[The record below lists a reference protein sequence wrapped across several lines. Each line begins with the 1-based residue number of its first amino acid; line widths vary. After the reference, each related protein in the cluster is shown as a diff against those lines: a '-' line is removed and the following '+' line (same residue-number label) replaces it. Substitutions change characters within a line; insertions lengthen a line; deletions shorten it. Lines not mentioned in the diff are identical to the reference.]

1 MSLSFILFMLFVAM
15 LLASVL
21 IAAGAGIRT
30 FLKRGKASS
39 PRASQLTAPS
49 DRMHLADLLLLVAVA
64 ATWYNV
70 SSGWVAE
77 FAIYPIYPDM
87 NQFGPQV
94 FQGFGKAYLS
104 RLPVII
110 LPAGVMFLAW
120 ALLLW
125 VPARGVSM
133 KSIWLAVALCT
144 AFVAITPLPAGAQ
157 GQMYDKG
164 FSVVLYD
171 RLIWSNGVRAVLF
184 TLIGL
189 LALYIV
195 HQRWHAMNR
204 ADA

>member
-1 MSLSFILFMLFVAM
+1 MSLSFMLFAAM
-15 LLASVL
+15 LLASLL
-21 IAAGAGIRT
+21 ISAAAGIRT
-30 FLKRGKASS
+30 FLKRRKASS
-39 PRASQLTAPS
+39 PQVSPPTVSS
-49 DRMHLADLLLLVAVA
+49 DRARLADLLLLVAVA

-77 FAIYPIYPDM
+77 FTIYPIYPDM
-87 NQFGPQV
+87 NEFGPQV
-94 FQGFGKAYLS
+94 FRGFGKAYLS

-125 VPARGVSM
+125 VPARGTSM

-157 GQMYDKG
+157 GQMYEEG
-164 FSVVLYD
+164 FSVGLYD

-189 LALYIV
+189 LALQVV
-195 HQRWHAMNR
+195 HQRWEAMNR

>member
-49 DRMHLADLLLLVAVA
+49 DRVQFADLLLLVAVA

-94 FQGFGKAYLS
+94 FHGFGKAYLS

-125 VPARGVSM
+125 VPARDVSM
-133 KSIWLAVALCT
+133 KSIWLGVALCT

-157 GQMYDKG
+157 GEMYDKG

-195 HQRWHAMNR
+195 RQRLHAMNR

>member
-1 MSLSFILFMLFVAM
+1 MSLSFMLFAAM
-15 LLASVL
+15 LLASLL
-21 IAAGAGIRT
+21 IAAAAGIRT

-39 PRASQLTAPS
+39 PHVSQPTVSS
-49 DRMHLADLLLLVAVA
+49 DRARLADLLLLVAVA

-77 FAIYPIYPDM
+77 FTIYPIYADM
-87 NQFGPQV
+87 NQFDPQA
-94 FQGFGKAYLS
+94 FHGFSKAYLS

-125 VPARGVSM
+125 VPARGVSI

-157 GQMYDKG
+157 GQMYDEG

-184 TLIGL
+184 TLVGL
-189 LALYIV
+189 LALQVV
-195 HQRWHAMNR
+195 HQRWEAMNR

>member
-15 LLASVL
+15 LLASLL
-21 IAAGAGIRT
+21 IAAAAGIRT

-39 PRASQLTAPS
+39 PHVSQPTVTS
-49 DRMHLADLLLLVAVA
+49 DRANLADLLLLVAVA

-77 FAIYPIYPDM
+77 FTIYPIYPDM
-87 NQFGPQV
+87 NEFGPQA
-94 FQGFGKAYLS
+94 FRGFGKAYLS

-133 KSIWLAVALCT
+133 KSIWLAVTLCT

-157 GQMYDKG
+157 GEMYDKG
-164 FSVVLYD
+164 FSVVVYD
-171 RLIWSNGVRAVLF
+171 RLIWSNGLRAVLF
-184 TLIGL
+184 TLVGL

-195 HQRWHAMNR
+195 HHRWRAMNR

>member
-1 MSLSFILFMLFVAM
+1 MSFVLFAAM
-15 LLASVL
+15 LLASLL
-21 IAAGAGIRT
+21 IAAAAGIRN

-39 PRASQLTAPS
+39 PQVNPPTVSS
-49 DRMHLADLLLLVAVA
+49 DRTRLADLLLLVAVA

-77 FAIYPIYPDM
+77 FTIYPIYPDM
-87 NQFGPQV
+87 NEFGPQV
-94 FQGFGKAYLS
+94 FRGFSKAYLS

-157 GQMYDKG
+157 GQMYDEG

-184 TLIGL
+184 TLVGL
-189 LALYIV
+189 LALQV
-195 HQRWHAMNR
+195 MHQRWEAMNR

>member
-49 DRMHLADLLLLVAVA
+49 DRVQFADLLLLVAVA

-94 FQGFGKAYLS
+94 FHGFGKAYLS

-133 KSIWLAVALCT
+133 KSIWLGVALCT

-157 GQMYDKG
+157 GEMYDKG

-171 RLIWSNGVRAVLF
+171 RLIWSNGVRAVIF
-184 TLIGL
+184 TLLGL

-195 HQRWHAMNR
+195 RQRWHAMNR

>member
-21 IAAGAGIRT
+21 IAAGAGIRA

-39 PRASQLTAPS
+39 PRASQLIAPS
-49 DRMHLADLLLLVAVA
+49 DRVQFADLLLLVAVA

-94 FQGFGKAYLS
+94 FHGFGKAYLS

-157 GQMYDKG
+157 GEMYDKG

-171 RLIWSNGVRAVLF
+171 RLIWSNGVRAVIF
-184 TLIGL
+184 TLLGL

-195 HQRWHAMNR
+195 RQRWHAMNR

>member
-1 MSLSFILFMLFVAM
+1 MSLSFMSFAAM
-15 LLASVL
+15 LLASLL
-21 IAAGAGIRT
+21 IAATAGIRT
-30 FLKRGKASS
+30 FLKRGKAAS
-39 PRASQLTAPS
+39 PHVNQPTVTSDRAS
-49 DRMHLADLLLLVAVA
+49 LADLLLLVAVA

-77 FAIYPIYPDM
+77 FTIYPIYPDM
-87 NQFGPQV
+87 NEFGPQA
-94 FQGFGKAYLS
+94 FRGFSKAYLS

-125 VPARGVSM
+125 VPGRGISM
-133 KSIWLAVALCT
+133 KSVWLAVALCT
-144 AFVAITPLPAGAQ
+144 LFVAITPLPAGAQ
-157 GQMYDKG
+157 GQMYEEG

-184 TLIGL
+184 TLLGL
-189 LALYIV
+189 LALQIV
-195 HQRWHAMNR
+195 HQRWQAVNR

>member
-15 LLASVL
+15 LLASLL
-21 IAAGAGIRT
+21 IAAAAGIRT

-39 PRASQLTAPS
+39 PHVSQPTVTS
-49 DRMHLADLLLLVAVA
+49 DRANLADLLLLVAVA

-77 FAIYPIYPDM
+77 FTIYPIYPDM

-94 FQGFGKAYLS
+94 VHGFGKAYLS

-133 KSIWLAVALCT
+133 KSIWLAVTLCT

-157 GQMYDKG
+157 GEMYDKG
-164 FSVVLYD
+164 FSVVVYD
-171 RLIWSNGVRAVLF
+171 RLIWSNGLRAVLF
-184 TLIGL
+184 TLVGL

-195 HQRWHAMNR
+195 HHRWRAMNR

>member
-1 MSLSFILFMLFVAM
+1 MMMSNTPLRINEIQRRPILILK
-15 LLASVL
+15 
-21 IAAGAGIRT
+21 GA
-30 FLKRGKASS
+30 
-39 PRASQLTAPS
+39 PYDMVVV
-49 DRMHLADLLLLVAVA
+49 DRDRV
-64 ATWYNV
+64 
-70 SSGWVAE
+70 
-77 FAIYPIYPDM
+77 ID
-87 NQFGPQV
+87 PQV
-94 FQGFGKAYLS
+94 FHGFSKAYLS

-120 ALLLW
+120 VLLLW

-157 GQMYDKG
+157 GQMYEEG

-184 TLIGL
+184 TLVGL
-189 LALYIV
+189 LALQAV
-195 HQRWHAMNR
+195 HQRWQAMNR

>member
-1 MSLSFILFMLFVAM
+1 MYLFSFMLFAAM
-15 LLASVL
+15 LLASLL
-21 IAAGAGIRT
+21 IAAAAGIRS
-30 FLKRGKASS
+30 FLKRGQASS
-39 PRASQLTAPS
+39 PLASQPS
-49 DRMHLADLLLLVAVA
+49 VPSNRARLADLLLLVAVA

-87 NQFGPQV
+87 NEFGPQA
-94 FQGFGKAYLS
+94 FRGFGKAYLS

-120 ALLLW
+120 TLLLW

-133 KSIWLAVALCT
+133 KSVWLAVALCT

-157 GQMYDKG
+157 GQMYEEG

-184 TLIGL
+184 TLVGL
-189 LALYIV
+189 LALQVV
-195 HQRWHAMNR
+195 HQRWQVINR

>member
-1 MSLSFILFMLFVAM
+1 MFSLMLFAAM
-15 LLASVL
+15 LLASLL
-21 IAAGAGIRT
+21 IVAAVGIRT
-30 FLKRGKASS
+30 FLKRGQVSRPA
-39 PRASQLTAPS
+39 ASQPAAPS
-49 DRMHLADLLLLVAVA
+49 GRARLADLFLLVAVA

-77 FAIYPIYPDM
+77 FTIYPIYADM

-94 FQGFGKAYLS
+94 FHGFSKAYLS

-110 LPAGVMFLAW
+110 LPAGGMFLAW
-120 ALLLW
+120 SLLLW
-125 VPARGVSM
+125 MPAQGVSL

-144 AFVAITPLPAGAQ
+144 AFVAITPMPAGAQ
-157 GQMYDKG
+157 GQMSDEG
-164 FSVVLYD
+164 FSLALYD

-195 HQRWHAMNR
+195 HQRWHAMNHT
-204 ADA
+204 DA

>member
-1 MSLSFILFMLFVAM
+1 MSVSFILFMLFVAM
-15 LLASVL
+15 LLASLL
-21 IAAGAGIRT
+21 IAAAAGIRT
-30 FLKRGKASS
+30 FLKRGKALS
-39 PRASQLTAPS
+39 PHVSQPTVTS
-49 DRMHLADLLLLVAVA
+49 DRAHLADLLLLVAVA

-77 FAIYPIYPDM
+77 FTIYPIYPDM

-104 RLPVII
+104 RLPVIT

-157 GQMYDKG
+157 GEMYDKG

-184 TLIGL
+184 TLVGL

-195 HQRWHAMNR
+195 HQRWHSMNR

>member
-49 DRMHLADLLLLVAVA
+49 DRVQFADLLLLVAVA

-87 NQFGPQV
+87 SQFGPQV
-94 FQGFGKAYLS
+94 VHGFGKAYLS

-133 KSIWLAVALCT
+133 KSIWLGVALCT

-157 GQMYDKG
+157 GEMYNKG

-195 HQRWHAMNR
+195 HQRWHAVNR

>member
-49 DRMHLADLLLLVAVA
+49 DRVQFADLLLLVAVA

-94 FQGFGKAYLS
+94 FHGFGKAYLS

-110 LPAGVMFLAW
+110 LPAGVMFLVW

-184 TLIGL
+184 TFIGL

-195 HQRWHAMNR
+195 HQRWHAVNR

>member
-1 MSLSFILFMLFVAM
+1 MSLSFLLFMLFVAM
-15 LLASVL
+15 LLASLL
-21 IAAGAGIRT
+21 IAAAAGIRT

-39 PRASQLTAPS
+39 PRASQLTAPA
-49 DRMHLADLLLLVAVA
+49 DRVQFADLLLLVAVA

-77 FAIYPIYPDM
+77 FAIYPIYPEM

-94 FQGFGKAYLS
+94 FHGFGKAYLS

-157 GQMYDKG
+157 EQMYDKG

-171 RLIWSNGVRAVLF
+171 RLIWSNGVRAALF

>member
-49 DRMHLADLLLLVAVA
+49 DRVQFADLLLLVAVA

-94 FQGFGKAYLS
+94 FHGFGKAYLS

-133 KSIWLAVALCT
+133 KSIWLGVALCT

-157 GQMYDKG
+157 GEMYDKG

-171 RLIWSNGVRAVLF
+171 RLIWSNGVRAVIF
-184 TLIGL
+184 TLLGL
-189 LALYIV
+189 LALCIV
-195 HQRWHAMNR
+195 RQRWHAMNR

>member
-1 MSLSFILFMLFVAM
+1 MLFVAM

-30 FLKRGKASS
+30 LLKRGKASS
-39 PRASQLTAPS
+39 PRASQVTAAS
-49 DRMHLADLLLLVAVA
+49 DRVQFADLLLLVAVA

-110 LPAGVMFLAW
+110 LPAGVMFLTW
-120 ALLLW
+120 TLLLW
-125 VPARGVSM
+125 VPARCVST
-133 KSIWLAVALCT
+133 KSIWLAVALCS

-157 GQMYDKG
+157 GDMYDKG

-171 RLIWSNGVRAVLF
+171 RLIWSNGVRAVIF
-184 TLIGL
+184 TLLGS
-189 LALYIV
+189 LALYIM
-195 HQRWHAMNR
+195 HQRWRAMNR

>member
-1 MSLSFILFMLFVAM
+1 MSLSFMLFAAM
-15 LLASVL
+15 LLASLL
-21 IAAGAGIRT
+21 IAAAAGIRT

-39 PRASQLTAPS
+39 PLASQVPVPS
-49 DRMHLADLLLLVAVA
+49 NRARLADLLLLVAVA

-77 FAIYPIYPDM
+77 FTIYPIYPDM
-87 NQFGPQV
+87 NEFGPQV
-94 FQGFGKAYLS
+94 FRGFSRAYLS

-133 KSIWLAVALCT
+133 KSVWLAVALCT

-157 GQMYDKG
+157 GQMYEDG
-164 FSVVLYD
+164 FSLVLYD
-171 RLIWSNGVRAVLF
+171 RLVWSNGVRAVLF
-184 TLIGL
+184 TFLGL
-189 LALYIV
+189 LALQAV
-195 HQRWHAMNR
+195 HQRWEAMNR

>member
-30 FLKRGKASS
+30 FLKRGKTSS

-49 DRMHLADLLLLVAVA
+49 DRLQFADLLLLVAVA
-64 ATWYNV
+64 ATWYTV

-94 FQGFGKAYLS
+94 FQAFGKAYLS
-104 RLPVII
+104 RLPVIV

-133 KSIWLAVALCT
+133 KSIWLGVALCT
-144 AFVAITPLPAGAQ
+144 AFVAITPLAAGAQ
-157 GQMYDKG
+157 EQMHDEG
-164 FSVVLYD
+164 FSVILYD

>member
-1 MSLSFILFMLFVAM
+1 MSFSFMLFAAM
-15 LLASVL
+15 LVASLL
-21 IAAGAGIRT
+21 IAAAAGIRT
-30 FLKRGKASS
+30 FLKRGQDSTPHASR
-39 PRASQLTAPS
+39 PAAPS
-49 DRMHLADLLLLVAVA
+49 GRARLADLLLLLAVA

-77 FAIYPIYPDM
+77 CTIYPIYADM

-94 FQGFGKAYLS
+94 FHGFSKAYLS

-110 LPAGVMFLAW
+110 LPAGLMFLAW
-120 ALLLW
+120 SLLLW
-125 VPARGVSM
+125 VPARGVSS

-144 AFVAITPLPAGAQ
+144 AFVAITPLPAEAQ
-157 GQMYDKG
+157 GQMYDEG

-184 TLIGL
+184 TLVGL
-189 LALYIV
+189 LALHVV
-195 HQRWHAMNR
+195 HQRWQAINR

>member
-15 LLASVL
+15 LLASLL
-21 IAAGAGIRT
+21 IAAAAGIRT

-39 PRASQLTAPS
+39 PHVSQPTVTS
-49 DRMHLADLLLLVAVA
+49 DRANLADLLLLVAVA

-77 FAIYPIYPDM
+77 FTIYPIYPDM

-133 KSIWLAVALCT
+133 KSIWLAVTLCT

-157 GQMYDKG
+157 GEMYDKG
-164 FSVVLYD
+164 FSVVVYD
-171 RLIWSNGVRAVLF
+171 RLIWSNGLRAVLF
-184 TLIGL
+184 TLVGL
-189 LALYIV
+189 LALCIV
-195 HQRWHAMNR
+195 HHRWRAMNR

>member
-1 MSLSFILFMLFVAM
+1 MSVSFTLFMLFVAM

-21 IAAGAGIRT
+21 IAAGAGIRI
-30 FLKRGKASS
+30 FLKRGKPSS
-39 PRASQLTAPS
+39 LCASQLTAPA
-49 DRMHLADLLLLVAVA
+49 DRVQFADLLLLIAVA

-195 HQRWHAMNR
+195 RQRWHAVNR

>member
-1 MSLSFILFMLFVAM
+1 MSVSFILFMLFVAM
-15 LLASVL
+15 LLASLL
-21 IAAGAGIRT
+21 IAAAAGIRT

-39 PRASQLTAPS
+39 PHVSQPTVTS

-77 FAIYPIYPDM
+77 FTIYPIYADM

-94 FQGFGKAYLS
+94 FQGFSKAYLS

-157 GQMYDKG
+157 GEMHDKG
-164 FSVVLYD
+164 FSMVLYD
-171 RLIWSNGVRAVLF
+171 RLIWSNGVRAVIF
-184 TLIGL
+184 TLVGL

-195 HQRWHAMNR
+195 RERWHAMNR
-204 ADA
+204 TDA

>member
-49 DRMHLADLLLLVAVA
+49 DRVQFADLLLLVAVA

-94 FQGFGKAYLS
+94 FHGFGKAYLS

-157 GQMYDKG
+157 GEMYEKG

-171 RLIWSNGVRAVLF
+171 RLIWSNGVRAILF

-189 LALYIV
+189 LALYTV
-195 HQRWHAMNR
+195 HQRWHAINR

>member
-1 MSLSFILFMLFVAM
+1 MSLSFMLFAAM
-15 LLASVL
+15 LLASLL
-21 IAAGAGIRT
+21 IAAAAGIRT

-39 PRASQLTAPS
+39 PHINQPTVTS
-49 DRMHLADLLLLVAVA
+49 DRARLADLLLLVAVA

-77 FAIYPIYPDM
+77 FTIYPIYPDM
-87 NQFGPQV
+87 NQFGPQA
-94 FQGFGKAYLS
+94 FHGFGKAYLS

-157 GQMYDKG
+157 GEMYDKG

>member
-1 MSLSFILFMLFVAM
+1 MSLSFMLFAAM
-15 LLASVL
+15 LLASLL
-21 IAAGAGIRT
+21 IAAAAGIRT

-39 PRASQLTAPS
+39 PHVSQPAVSS
-49 DRMHLADLLLLVAVA
+49 DRARLADLLLLVAVA

-77 FAIYPIYPDM
+77 FTIYPIYADM
-87 NQFGPQV
+87 NQFDPQV
-94 FQGFGKAYLS
+94 FHGFSKAYLS

-120 ALLLW
+120 VLLLW

-157 GQMYDKG
+157 GQMYEEG

-184 TLIGL
+184 TLVGL
-189 LALYIV
+189 LALQVV
-195 HQRWHAMNR
+195 HQRWEAMNR